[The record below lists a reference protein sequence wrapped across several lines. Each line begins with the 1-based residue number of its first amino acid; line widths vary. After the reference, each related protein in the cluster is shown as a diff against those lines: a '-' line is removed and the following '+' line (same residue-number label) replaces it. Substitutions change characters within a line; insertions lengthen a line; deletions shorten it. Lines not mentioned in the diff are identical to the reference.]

1 MSNKNLAIIEKMW
14 ECFREG
20 DTETL
25 RSIFSPDVI
34 YRMPGYHPLAGIKK
48 GINELLAFF
57 DELGK
62 SNIKVELLKIGVL
75 TENMI
80 VEVHRGYRE
89 TERANLDVVNCNIYQ
104 IEDGKITR
112 VDCYN
117 GDQHA
122 IDNFFHSI
130 YSLQPIPERLAS

>member
-20 DTETL
+20 DTKTL
-25 RSIFSPDVI
+25 GNIFAPDVI
-34 YRMPGYHPLAGIKK
+34 YNMPGYHPLSGIKK

-62 SNIKVELLKIGVL
+62 SNIKVELLKIGIL
-75 TENMI
+75 NENMI
-80 VEVHRGYRE
+80 VEVHHGYGE
-89 TERANLDVVNCNIYQ
+89 TKGANLDVINCNIYQ
-104 IEDGKITR
+104 IKDDKIAR

-122 IDNFFHSI
+122 IDNFFYSI
-130 YSLQPIPERLAS
+130 YTLKSIPERLAS